1 MTVLA
6 TFIVFACVVTALG
19 SEAPTGKTASEG
31 TDGYSL
37 LELNS
42 TFRLVDTTLPIQT
55 GNTYRCITA
64 TTTEKNDTTHEVTE
78 TVEYF
83 RISSDKWESF
93 TQSFF
98 FTCGQDGCNRMNSS
112 EEHGMK
118 IGPPSGSYEFVL
130 RKPNCTILR
139 ANYFQSYDNGTA
151 ALAERDDEDGL
162 NTGNLQGDCMLWV
175 RNDLPGTPDEK
186 CKVQFEK
193 LCNSTARHHFGTANC
208 QKRSTERNLTKET

>member
-118 IGPPSGSYEFVL
+118 IG
-130 RKPNCTILR
+130 
-139 ANYFQSYDNGTA
+139 TA